1 MTQRRRWWR
10 RLTTRPDE
18 GAAAVEFALLFP
30 IFAILVMGMISAGMA
45 WSRQINITQAARE
58 TSRFGATLSFKA
70 AAEGGTGT
78 VDDWLDKV
86 DEAATSAGGPA
97 DMPIGGYDS
106 RCVAFVDQAGN
117 TKHMQDGGTK
127 ASGTCP
133 GTAINSALGPA
144 YVQVVFTRNVSF
156 FAVFMNPT
164 LTLDSLSATP
174 YELTP

>member
-58 TSRFGATLSFKA
+58 TSRFGATLSFDAAGGNVDAWLDDVDA
-70 AAEGGTGT
+70 AATQ
-78 VDDWLDKV
+78 
-86 DEAATSAGGPA
+86 AAGPA
-97 DMPIGGYDS
+97 NMPIGGYDS

-127 ASGTCP
+127 ASGVCP
-133 GTAINSALGPA
+133 GTAVNSALGPA
-144 YVQVVFTRNVSF
+144 YVQVVFTRDVSF

-164 LTLDSLSATP
+164 LALDSLSATP